1 MNLRDLKYLVAVADL
16 RHFGRA
22 AEACLFPS
30 PPSRRRSESS
40 KTFLGVTLIER
51 NNRQVLLTATGE
63 KIVARAR
70 VVLREADQL
79 VRLAKQASDPL
90 GGEFRLGGH
99 PDGGALPLP
108 RMLPAL
114 RDRFPEL
121 EVRWWR
127 RRPR

>member
-1 MNLRDLKYLVAVADL
+1 MC
-16 RHFGRA
+16 A
-22 AEACLFPS
+22 AEACFVSQPTLS
-30 PPSRRRSESS
+30 TQIRKLED
-40 KTFLGVTLIER
+40 FLGVTLIER

-90 GGEFRLGGH
+90 GGEFRLGVI
-99 PDGGALPLP
+99 PTVAPYLLP

-121 EVRWWR
+121 EVQLVEGADRGDHS
-127 RRPR
+127 